1 MNQISI
7 SRSVLNGT
15 LTAPPSKSIFQ
26 RACAAAV
33 LKQGATVLKNG
44 GYSEDDKTAIEIIKK
59 MGAQVVFV
67 GTTAIIKFENKNTHI
82 TETLQLNCN
91 ESGLSSRMFMP
102 VVATIFYSSTL
113 EGEDGLKKRPFG
125 PIIRA
130 LRALGLQVNATN
142 DSLPISI
149 EGNLVPENVDIDGST
164 SSQFLTG
171 LLLAYSSFSLSEPVT
186 ITVANLVSKPY
197 IDLTL
202 QVIADFGLN
211 VPENK
216 DYSTFTFMPRTIT
229 YGQQLKLEIEGDWS
243 AAITLLITGALTGE
257 ITVDGINAFTR
268 QGDKA
273 VLTALM
279 DAGVRLSIESDR
291 VTAARQPLKAFHYDA
306 TDTPDVFPVLAALAT
321 QCEGTSV
328 ITGVHRL
335 HHKESNRAE
344 AIVNVLTAL
353 DIPASIQDDML
364 TIKGVTAVKGGI
376 TLDAHND
383 HRIAMMIT
391 ILGMLAEEPILLTN
405 ARVVNK
411 SFPLFYE
418 ELIKIGANIQ
428 QR

>member
-7 SRSVLNGT
+7 SKSTLQGT
-15 LTAPPSKSIFQ
+15 LTAPPSKSVFQ

-44 GYSEDDKTAIEIIKK
+44 GYSEDDKTAVEIIRK

-67 GTTAIIKFENKNTHI
+67 GTTAIIKFENENSHI

-102 VVATIFYSSTL
+102 VAATIFYSSTL
-113 EGEDGLKKRPFG
+113 EGEAGLKKRPFG
-125 PIIRA
+125 PMIA
-130 LRALGLQVNATN
+130 VLKALGLQVTATN
-142 DSLPISI
+142 DTLPINI
-149 EGNLVPENVDIDGST
+149 EGNLVPEDIQIDGST

-171 LLLAYSSFSLSEPVT
+171 LLLAYSSFSLSEPVV
-186 ITVANLVSKPY
+186 ITVSNLVSKPY

-202 QVIADFGLN
+202 QVISDFGLN
-211 VPENK
+211 VPENNG
-216 DYSTFTFMPRTIT
+216 YHTFTFHPRTLT

-243 AAITLLITGALTGE
+243 AAITLLVTGALTGE
-257 ITVDGINAFTR
+257 ITVDGIDTFTR

-273 VLTALM
+273 VLSALM
-279 DAGVRLSIESDR
+279 DAGVRLSIESDK
-291 VTAARQPLKAFHYDA
+291 VTAVRQPMKAFHYNA

-328 ITGVHRL
+328 IEGVHRL
-335 HHKESNRAE
+335 LHKESNRAE
-344 AIVNVLTAL
+344 AIIETLTAL
-353 DIPASIQDDML
+353 GVSVTLQDDL
-364 TIKGVTAVKGGI
+364 LLVKGKAVIRGGI
-376 TLDAHND
+376 TLDSYND
-383 HRIAMMIT
+383 HRIAMMIA
-391 ILGMLAEEPILLTN
+391 ILGMLAEEPILLTH
-405 ARVVNK
+405 AGVVNK

-428 QR
+428 NK